1 MKTVTIVVA
10 VVNNE
15 DLNQVR
21 DCLASIDAGRFE
33 IMVVCPAKYHKSLKE
48 VLDQKNQFSMTT
60 CNQTSIRGL
69 WQQAEKSAITPWT
82 VFIQSSDILTVQLQ
96 NNIDQQ
102 CRKFPPYPNCKY
114 NLQRI
119 SIFLKRRTKYC
130 HFWTGEPAPHI
141 KFNDSF
147 HTVENNFKGQ
157 ESKEFWKTPMGSLLH
172 YGPET
177 ISQAIIIATLFAEE
191 WAENVYHKFPDLDKK
206 TVLKKAVKESL
217 MNFFGGLFFKKWI
230 RDGYEGFVFA
240 LLDLFITCFG
250 YLRYHEKY
258 IRSGQQLSN
267 QLNSIQNILLVHING
282 IGDVVMATPT
292 LKNMKARLPKAK
304 IDVLTTTSA
313 KGVIENNP
321 HINHIFTLPRLPTRR
336 EIKHMAK
343 NLKSIKYDLIINLMS
358 RNSTEKLV
366 GLLTS
371 KWKINSN
378 ILNRERFTDVMLG
391 FKHDK
396 SSFIQWEFDFLK
408 RIGFEPKKFDPEIFL
423 TNEEK
428 EDARCLLNSAGFNV
442 REKLVIFH
450 PFSSDS
456 LREWG
461 IERFIDLAKNLNK
474 TYKYQVLFVGSKN
487 EIKETRTS
495 ISSQIPR
502 AIFYDGSVRKTIGLI
517 NESNLLIGGDSVFT
531 HISVAVNVPTIVI
544 QGPIAKYRPRDK
556 DLYTD
561 EKKNF
566 VFYKELSC
574 RDELYTACG
583 SCSEQ
588 ICFEF
593 SVDTVLDK
601 ALKILN

>member
-1 MKTVTIVVA
+1 MKIATIVIA
-10 VVNNE
+10 IINE
-15 DLNQVR
+15 DSDQLRN
-21 DCLASIDAGRFE
+21 CITAIDRNRFE
-33 IMVVCPAKYHKSLKE
+33 VIIVYPTKYHADINAVFAEMVDSKIK
-48 VLDQKNQFSMTT
+48 TT
-60 CNQTSIRGL
+60 AQTSIRDL
-69 WQQAEKSAITPWT
+69 WQQGEKSATTPWI

-130 HFWTGEPAPHI
+130 NFWTDEPAPHI

-147 HTVENNFKGQ
+147 HTVENNFKDH
-157 ESKEFWKTPMGSLLH
+157 ESKEFWTTPMGSLLH

-177 ISQAIIIATLFAEE
+177 ISKAIITATLFAEE

-292 LKNMKARLPKAK
+292 LKNMKARLPEVK

-313 KGVIENNP
+313 KGVLENNP
-321 HINHIFTLPRLPTRR
+321 YINHIFLSPRQPTRR
-336 EIKHMAK
+336 DIKQMVK

-371 KWKINSN
+371 KWKINNN

-423 TNEEK
+423 TNRER
-428 EDARCLLNSAGFNV
+428 EDARCFLNSAEFNV

-450 PFSSDS
+450 PFSSDP

-474 TYKYQVLFVGSKN
+474 IYKYQVLFVGSKN
-487 EIKETRTS
+487 EIKETRAS

>member
-1 MKTVTIVVA
+1 
-10 VVNNE
+10 
-15 DLNQVR
+15 
-21 DCLASIDAGRFE
+21 
-33 IMVVCPAKYHKSLKE
+33 
-48 VLDQKNQFSMTT
+48 
-60 CNQTSIRGL
+60 
-69 WQQAEKSAITPWT
+69 
-82 VFIQSSDILTVQLQ
+82 
-96 NNIDQQ
+96 
-102 CRKFPPYPNCKY
+102 
-114 NLQRI
+114 
-119 SIFLKRRTKYC
+119 
-130 HFWTGEPAPHI
+130 
-141 KFNDSF
+141 
-147 HTVENNFKGQ
+147 
-157 ESKEFWKTPMGSLLH
+157 
-172 YGPET
+172 
-177 ISQAIIIATLFAEE
+177 
-191 WAENVYHKFPDLDKK
+191 
-206 TVLKKAVKESL
+206 

-267 QLNSIQNILLVHING
+267 QLDSIQNILLVHING

-304 IDVLTTTSA
+304 IDVLTTVSA

-336 EIKHMAK
+336 EIKHIGK
-343 NLKSIKYDLIINLMS
+343 SLKSIKYDLIINLMS

-408 RIGFEPKKFDPEIFL
+408 KIGFEPKKFDPEIFL

-442 REKLVIFH
+442 RKKLVIFH

-487 EIKETRTS
+487 DH
-495 ISSQIPR
+495 
-502 AIFYDGSVRKTIGLI
+502 FLI
-517 NESNLLIGGDSVFT
+517 I
-531 HISVAVNVPTIVI
+531 
-544 QGPIAKYRPRDK
+544 
-556 DLYTD
+556 
-561 EKKNF
+561 F
-566 VFYKELSC
+566 VFFHIL
-574 RDELYTACG
+574 
-583 SCSEQ
+583 CS
-588 ICFEF
+588 
-593 SVDTVLDK
+593 
-601 ALKILN
+601 

>member
-10 VVNNE
+10 VINND

-21 DCLASIDAGRFE
+21 DCLASIDARRFE

-48 VLDQKNQFSMTT
+48 VLDPKNQFSMTT

-69 WQQAEKSAITPWT
+69 WQQAEKSAITPWI

-130 HFWTGEPAPHI
+130 NFWTGEPAPHI
-141 KFNDSF
+141 KFNDFF

-157 ESKEFWKTPMGSLLH
+157 ESKEFWTTPMGSLLH

-177 ISQAIIIATLFAEE
+177 ISKAIITATLFAEE
-191 WAENVYHKFPDLDKK
+191 WAENVYHKSPDLDKK

-267 QLNSIQNILLVHING
+267 QLDSIQKILLVHING

-313 KGVIENNP
+313 KGGN
-321 HINHIFTLPRLPTRR
+321 
-336 EIKHMAK
+336 
-343 NLKSIKYDLIINLMS
+343 
-358 RNSTEKLV
+358 
-366 GLLTS
+366 
-371 KWKINSN
+371 
-378 ILNRERFTDVMLG
+378 
-391 FKHDK
+391 
-396 SSFIQWEFDFLK
+396 
-408 RIGFEPKKFDPEIFL
+408 
-423 TNEEK
+423 
-428 EDARCLLNSAGFNV
+428 
-442 REKLVIFH
+442 
-450 PFSSDS
+450 
-456 LREWG
+456 
-461 IERFIDLAKNLNK
+461 
-474 TYKYQVLFVGSKN
+474 
-487 EIKETRTS
+487 
-495 ISSQIPR
+495 
-502 AIFYDGSVRKTIGLI
+502 
-517 NESNLLIGGDSVFT
+517 
-531 HISVAVNVPTIVI
+531 
-544 QGPIAKYRPRDK
+544 
-556 DLYTD
+556 
-561 EKKNF
+561 
-566 VFYKELSC
+566 
-574 RDELYTACG
+574 
-583 SCSEQ
+583 
-588 ICFEF
+588 
-593 SVDTVLDK
+593 
-601 ALKILN
+601 

>member
-10 VVNNE
+10 VINDK
-15 DLNQVR
+15 DLDQVR
-21 DCLASIDAGRFE
+21 NCLTSIDAGLFE
-33 IMVVCPAKYHKSLKE
+33 VMIVCSNKYHTSIKE
-48 VLDQKNQFSMTT
+48 VLGEKTKFSMII
-60 CNQTSIRGL
+60 CDQTSVRGL
-69 WQQAEKSAITPWT
+69 WQQGGESTLTPWT
-82 VFIQSSDILTVQLQ
+82 VFIQSSDILTAQLQ
-96 NNIDQQ
+96 HNIEQR
-102 CRKFPPYPNCKY
+102 CRKIPPYPNFKY
-114 NLQRI
+114 NLQRV

-130 HFWTGEPAPHI
+130 HFWTGEPVPHI
-141 KFNDSF
+141 EFNHPS
-147 HTVENNFKGQ
+147 HPGENNFKGQ
-157 ESKEFWKTPMGSLLH
+157 QSEEFWPTPMGSLFH

-177 ISQAIIIATLFAEE
+177 LSKAITTATLFVEE

-217 MNFFGGLFFKKWI
+217 KNFFGGLLFKKWI
-230 RDGYEGFVFA
+230 RDGYEGFIFA
-240 LLDLFITCFG
+240 LLELFITCFG

-258 IRSGQQLSN
+258 TRSGRQLAS
-267 QLNSIQNILLVHING
+267 QLNSIQNILLVHVNG

-292 LKNMKARLPKAK
+292 LKNIKARLPRVK
-304 IDVLTTTSA
+304 IDFLTTSSA

-321 HINHIFTLPRLPTRR
+321 YVNRIFTVSRLPPKS
-336 EIKHMAK
+336 EIKQLVK
-343 NLKSIKYDLIINLMS
+343 NLKSFEYDLIINLMS

-371 KWKINSN
+371 KWKINNN

-391 FKHDK
+391 FKHDN

-423 TNEEK
+423 TNKER
-428 EDARCLLNSAGFNV
+428 EDARCFLNRAGFNA
-442 REKLVIFH
+442 REKLIIFH
-450 PFSSDS
+450 PFSSDP

-461 IERFIDLAKNLNK
+461 IGRFIDLAKNLNEI
-474 TYKYQVLFVGSKN
+474 YKYQVLFVGSKS
-487 EIKETRTS
+487 EIEETRTS

-502 AIFYDGSVRKTIGLI
+502 AILYDGSVRKTMSII

-531 HISVAVNVPTIVI
+531 HISVAVNVPTIVL

-561 EKKNF
+561 KKKNF

-583 SCSEQ
+583 SCSER